1 MKKKKKILCLWLL
14 ILIISLLFL
23 FFLDIDNLI
32 ADEFSA
38 ELVEG
43 VAFVAGHDEESRP
56 VLVNLIFSQS
66 FSSKMHESEY
76 SN

>member
-56 VLVNLIFSQS
+56 VLVNPIFSQS
-66 FSSKMHESEY
+66 FSSKMHESEC

>member
-1 MKKKKKILCLWLL
+1 MEKKKKKQIFM
-14 ILIISLLFL
+14 SLVINFNYLFAFL

-56 VLVNLIFSQS
+56 VLVNPIFSQS
-66 FSSKMHESEY
+66 FS
-76 SN
+76 